1 MAWKTLYCT
10 LRKSTVDAD
19 VFCYRLYLAERFT
32 SRRHCRTILLG
43 NRNTRGQ
50 MESYWGVSCL
60 TWNQSHG
67 PLSSMCFKLTKS
79 ALDITILADKQRTLQ
94 RQYTA
99 IWYRG
104 TTDIPL
110 SIHLPFIGFILTNV
124 PLPPDILTVLQGKLL
139 SGATA
144 DASTDD
150 AFSCLLHVWIA
161 SIAVSKS

>member
-1 MAWKTLYCT
+1 MPTYSAIDCIWQRGLQVAAIVEQFCLETGILAVKWK
-10 LRKSTVDAD
+10 A
-19 VFCYRLYLAERFT
+19 
-32 SRRHCRTILLG
+32 IG
-43 NRNTRGQ
+43 
-50 MESYWGVSCL
+50 GVSCL